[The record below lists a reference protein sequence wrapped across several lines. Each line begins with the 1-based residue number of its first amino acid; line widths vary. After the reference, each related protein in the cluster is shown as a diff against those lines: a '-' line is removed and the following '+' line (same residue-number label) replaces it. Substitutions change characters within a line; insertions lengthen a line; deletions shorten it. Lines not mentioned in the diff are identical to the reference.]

1 MSVVIDRMLPAMEF
15 PTEFPALQAHAHQS
29 ASDAMLVA
37 RLIAGDD
44 SALGTIYDRF
54 GSMIYG
60 LAKSVSHDEQISRE
74 VTQDVMTHLWEFPDR
89 VDLGRGSLKSYL
101 ATMAHRRSVDAVRKS
116 ERIHRVEDRVRA
128 DNDAVVG
135 SSEASVLDAAA
146 RVWQA
151 DRLAALMEKLPTDQ
165 REALRLAY
173 FEGCTYRQVAVHLGI
188 PEGTAK
194 SRLRLALS
202 RLREQLERDDHWA
215 WT

>member
-15 PTEFPALQAHAHQS
+15 PTEFPTLQANAPS
-29 ASDAMLVA
+29 TAPDGMLVA

-60 LAKSVSHDEQISRE
+60 LARSVSHDEQIARE
-74 VTQDVMTHLWEFPDR
+74 VTQDVLTHVWEFPGR
-89 VDLGRGSLKSYL
+89 VDLARGSLKSYL

-116 ERIHRVEDRVRA
+116 ERIHRVEDRVRSGS
-128 DNDAVVG
+128 DPVVG
-135 SSEASVLDAAA
+135 SSEASVLDASA

-173 FEGCTYRQVAVHLGI
+173 FEGCTYRQVAAQLGI

-194 SRLRLALS
+194 SRLRLALA
-202 RLREQLERDDHWA
+202 RLREQLERDDYWA